1 MGCKE
6 LKASVYLQ
14 GLIDAYMI
22 NIFHGRHLNDAMH
35 IMLHKYGAY
44 FHIVL
49 SELFFE
55 TIT

>member
-14 GLIDAYMI
+14 GLIDADMI
-22 NIFHGRHLNDAMH
+22 NIFHARHLIDAMH

-44 FHIVL
+44 SQFCFHK
-49 SELFFE
+49 LFF
-55 TIT
+55 